1 MEVMQQR
8 SINKVG
14 RARSIRGIVELPG
27 DKSISHR
34 AAMFAAIANGTT
46 KIENF
51 ATSADCAST
60 LGCLVSLGVM
70 HTRNGNTITIN
81 GVGKRGFVAPT
92 EPLDCGNSGTTMRL
106 ISGIL
111 AGQGFESTLVGDDS
125 LQSRPMKRVI
135 APLGLMGSAIHSHE
149 GKAPLTIIGKTPL
162 TAIEYQPPVAS
173 AQIKSCVLL
182 AGLNAD
188 GVTTV
193 IEPVQTRDHT
203 ERMLKWFGVEVTIED
218 SPDGERIS
226 VRGESE
232 LTARDLVVPSD
243 ISSAAFF
250 MVAAACLPGSSITMP
265 NVGLNPSRRGVLDAM
280 IALGADIEVQ
290 DSAENSNEPTATIIA
305 KGGLKPTGIENVLR
319 GEIIANLI
327 DEVPI
332 LAVLGTQ
339 LEGGLEFRDAAELR
353 VKESDRIATVVNNL
367 RKMGATVDE
376 FPDGL
381 HVSRSELKGA
391 EIDSHHD
398 HRIAMAFAVAGL
410 LANGETTIL
419 GADAA
424 DVSFP
429 GFFETL
435 QSVVS

>member
-1 MEVMQQR
+1 M
-8 SINKVG
+8 KVN
-14 RARSIRGIVELPG
+14 RATSVNGSVKLPG

-34 AAMFAAIANGTT
+34 SAMFAAIAEGTT

-60 LGCLVSLGVM
+60 IECFRGLGVKIE
-70 HTRNGNTITIN
+70 RNENTVTVA
-81 GVGKRGFVAPT
+81 GVGKSGLTAPAQ
-92 EPLDCGNSGTTMRL
+92 PLDCGNSGTTMRL

-111 AGQGFESTLVGDDS
+111 AGQNFESTLIGDDS

-135 APLGLMGSAIHSHE
+135 APLGLMGSVIHSHE
-149 GKAPLTIIGKTPL
+149 GKAPLTINGKSPL
-162 TAIEYQPPVAS
+162 TAIDYQPPVAS

-203 ERMLKWFGVEVTIED
+203 ERMLKWFGVNVPIER
-218 SPDGERIS
+218 GENGARIS
-226 VRGESE
+226 VSGDAK
-232 LTARDLVVPSD
+232 LIARDLIVPSD

-250 MVAAACLPGSSITMP
+250 MVAAACLEGSDIVMP
-265 NVGLNPSRRGVLDAM
+265 NVGLNPSRRAVLDVM
-280 IALGADIEVQ
+280 IGLGASIEL
-290 DSAENSNEPTATIIA
+290 SESRETCNEPVAEIRVIGGIGTPTIS
-305 KGGLKPTGIENVLR
+305 NVLR
-319 GEIIANLI
+319 GDIIANLI
-327 DEVPI
+327 DEVPV

-339 LEGGLEFRDAAELR
+339 LEGGIEIRDASELR
-353 VKESDRIATVVNNL
+353 VKESDRITSVVENL
-367 RKMGATVDE
+367 RRMGATVTE

-381 HVSRSELKGA
+381 LVEKSDLKGA

-398 HRIAMAFAVAGL
+398 HRISMAFAIAGL
-410 LANGETTIL
+410 FAEGETTIH
-419 GADAA
+419 GAEAA

-435 QSVVS
+435 ASVVR